1 MNTLIVSPRGGLRKT
16 AVLAAAFTS
25 LLGAASSHAI
35 VNGNFE
41 SGTSGW
47 TEAGGSGLFS
57 APDSLAGFYQSIVP
71 PESGHFGLISNNG
84 VEANS
89 ISQTFEITD
98 SYLVFQYRFLTDEY
112 NSGADYNDTATI
124 TLTINGVPSTL
135 VTLSRN
141 DLQAGGE
148 GSLLPG
154 AGFIDNTQHGYDIGS
169 GWLAH
174 SIDVSSYIGQNATL
188 TFSLANVN
196 DSTADIGVS
205 HLAVDDVRL
214 SAVPE
219 PSTWT
224 ALALAGAVL
233 IVFRRRNR
241 A

>member
-1 MNTLIVSPRGGLRKT
+1 M
-16 AVLAAAFTS
+16 
-25 LLGAASSHAI
+25 
-35 VNGNFE
+35 
-41 SGTSGW
+41 
-47 TEAGGSGLFS
+47 
-57 APDSLAGFYQSIVP
+57 
-71 PESGHFGLISNNG
+71 
-84 VEANS
+84 
-89 ISQTFEITD
+89 
-98 SYLVFQYRFLTDEY
+98 
-112 NSGADYNDTATI
+112 
-124 TLTINGVPSTL
+124 
-135 VTLSRN
+135 TLSRN
-141 DLQAGGE
+141 DLQTGGE

-188 TFSLANVN
+188 TFSIANVN

-233 IVFRRRNR
+233 VVFRRRNR